1 MGRGVPATGRPS
13 VLALLTGTP
22 PVSAAR
28 RSTRSGSRRVRHPGP
43 GAVRLHFPRHGLHA
57 DEWCVTELADDAP
70 FAIDRLLEWA
80 ARDERSGVA
89 APGEP
94 D

>member
-1 MGRGVPATGRPS
+1 
-13 VLALLTGTP
+13 
-22 PVSAAR
+22 
-28 RSTRSGSRRVRHPGP
+28 
-43 GAVRLHFPRHGLHA
+43 VRLHFSRHGLHA
-57 DEWCVTELADDAP
+57 DECCVTELADDAP